1 MMRTK
6 MDRTEKSSRRCG
18 FTLIELL
25 VVIAII
31 AILAGMLLPALQQAR
46 ERGKSASCIGNF
58 KQIGQA
64 CQMYTADNNG
74 YLLPAELP
82 MVNSNAGTSWTNFGL
97 YASNEKMFL
106 VPYLGYV
113 YCGYYGAIVDDS
125 AHGKVYRTKLVCPS
139 LNFRN
144 ATVYGYVFNRQLK
157 AKGESGGAVSLV
169 AARVVKVGALKYP
182 SKLLHITEGAT
193 SALMVDWNT
202 VFYTAP
208 SNACTGIDFRHN
220 GNANLLYGDG
230 HAGSTTPSAVPC
242 KEHQADNAYYCSFW
256 ATGTGQA
263 LKYNY

>member
-82 MVNSNAGTSWTNFGL
+82 MTNSNTGTSYTNFGL
-97 YASNEKMFL
+97 YASNQKMFL
-106 VPYLGYV
+106 VPYLGY
-113 YCGYYGAIVDDS
+113 YAYGYYGGIVDDA

-144 ATVYGYVFNRQLK
+144 ATVYGYIFNRQLK
-157 AKGESGGAVSLV
+157 AKANSGSAVTLV
-169 AARVVKVGALKYP
+169 PARTVKVGSLKYP